1 MVKTVTTE
9 KIKEYLPAFPEAA
22 LEFLLSVTEETE
34 NGKRF
39 FDDDCFVNVM
49 NTETKTETAL
59 MEAHEKYIDVQ
70 CLISGEEKML
80 YTDKS
85 ALKVEK
91 PYNENTDCAFYSFD
105 EAEEIT
111 LTSGECAIF
120 YSNEAHLPC
129 RAPKDKM
136 VIKKAVLKVKCK

>member
-59 MEAHEKYIDVQ
+59 MQNQVAQIMEIVYEQASISPENIKITEKY
-70 CLISGEEKML
+70 
-80 YTDKS
+80 
-85 ALKVEK
+85 
-91 PYNENTDCAFYSFD
+91 
-105 EAEEIT
+105 
-111 LTSGECAIF
+111 
-120 YSNEAHLPC
+120 
-129 RAPKDKM
+129 
-136 VIKKAVLKVKCK
+136 